1 MGRIDLL
8 VEILLD
14 KTASIAERDD
24 AAIDLRG
31 YNDDRALL
39 ALIKIVTDENEEN
52 SIFDN
57 CGESIATI
65 WVNRDYFNLDL
76 YKQMGRPAQREVY
89 SYIVCQKPDWI
100 EKYQILSPSDL
111 HKQRRALK

>member
-1 MGRIDLL
+1 MDRIDLL

-39 ALIKIVTDENEEN
+39 ALIKIVTDEHEEQF
-52 SIFDN
+52 IFDN

-65 WVNRDYFNLDL
+65 WVKRDYFDTNL
-76 YKQMGRPAQREVY
+76 YKKMVPDAQYELYGYVQGSRPE
-89 SYIVCQKPDWI
+89 WI
-100 EKYQILSPSDL
+100 EKYQIPPPDL
-111 HKQRRALK
+111 HKLRRTPK